1 MDNPL
6 TALDSSS
13 RDRGIA
19 VNSYT
24 TVLRHS
30 KVPHKLFAAYW
41 RDVHGPLCA
50 RIPGLGWYVQYHFAR
65 EHDAHLWPLIDGIA
79 PLPGYVLDGAVEIG
93 FASAAD
99 QQRFKAASKVLFV
112 DEQNVFEETLCYDL
126 PEGSTTLVDYLAD
139 PCPNETDPLDR
150 LHVHFHGEAGDSG
163 PFNQYLCEQL
173 AAAFLAEPAVMKL
186 RLHLPAPYDNQR
198 PSPPSPNVRH
208 EAPAARLHLAMLEVV
223 FDSALARR
231 RFFGSAAF
239 RRAASGL
246 AQHARY
252 VTPFSVSGVFTY
264 VRDGELTLAGLR
276 GSRPAQ
282 LIHQLGAINQTE
294 PDATGLFLA
303 HENSGNGGRKRGG

>member
-13 RDRGIA
+13 RDSSIA

-24 TVLRHS
+24 TVLRHP
-30 KVPHKLFAAYW
+30 KVPHLLFAAYW

-65 EHDAHLWPLIDGIA
+65 EHDAHAWPVIEGIA

-99 QQRFKAASKVLFV
+99 QQRFKGASKVLFM

-126 PEGSTTLVDYLAD
+126 PQGSRTLVDYLAD
-139 PCPNETDPLDR
+139 PSPNETAPLDR
-150 LHVHFHGEAGDSG
+150 LHVHFHGEAGDSSA
-163 PFNQYLCEQL
+163 FNRFLSERL
-173 AAAFLAEPAVMKL
+173 TAAFVADPGVMKL
-186 RLHLPAPYDNQR
+186 RLHLPEPYDNQR

-223 FDSALARR
+223 FESALARR
-231 RFFGSAAF
+231 RFFESPAF
-239 RRAASGL
+239 RQAASGL
-246 AQHARY
+246 AEQVRY

-276 GSRPAQ
+276 GSRSAQ

-294 PDATGLFLA
+294 PEATGLFLA
-303 HENSGNGGRKRGG
+303 HDNGSNGSRMRG

>member
-13 RDRGIA
+13 RDHSIA
-19 VNSYT
+19 INSYT
-24 TVLRHS
+24 TVLRHP
-30 KVPHKLFAAYW
+30 KVPHELFAAYW

-65 EHDAHLWPLIDGIA
+65 EHDAHLWPLIEGIA

-126 PEGSTTLVDYLAD
+126 PEGSTTFVDYLAD
-139 PCPNETDPLDR
+139 PCPNETLPLDR
-150 LHVHFHGEAGDSG
+150 LHIHFHGEAGDSDA
-163 PFNQYLCEQL
+163 FKAFLREQV
-173 AAAFLAEPAVMKL
+173 AAALVADPAVMKV
-186 RLHLPAPYDNQR
+186 RLHLPEPYDNAR
-198 PSPPSPNVRH
+198 PNPPSPNVRH
-208 EAPAARLHLAMLEVV
+208 ESPAARLHLAMLEVV
-223 FDSALARR
+223 FESALARR
-231 RFFGSAAF
+231 RLFEAPAF
-239 RRAASGL
+239 RQATRGL
-246 AQHARY
+246 AEHVRY

-294 PDATGLFLA
+294 PEATGLFLA
-303 HENSGNGGRKRGG
+303 HENGSNGSRARG